1 MAKKPLVAWS
11 LFSGCG
17 GLDLGFERVGVKI
30 EAAHDIDPTAVE
42 NYNNNLASSC
52 FVTDVSSDTFKIP
65 SGLDIV
71 LSGSPC
77 QGFSLAGKR
86 DINDPRN
93 SLLIHA
99 SKLIAKAKPRA
110 VLFENVPGALAG
122 DMRTIWDESV
132 KILTKAGY
140 NINFEVLSLN
150 EYGIPQLRKRVFL
163 VGMLNKAVHPLAP
176 ALQREPA
183 TTLGSVLKNVEHLGS
198 SDLFSEFKRDSADW
212 AIAQR
217 IAPGMKLCDVRA
229 GDRSVHSWQIPEV
242 FGTTTSKER
251 EVLATVMRLRRQVR
265 RRDTGD
271 ADPVN
276 ISLLCDT
283 FGSST
288 NHLIESLVEKSFLV
302 FAGNFVD
309 LKRRFNGKYRRSDS
323 ESHSYTVDTSF
334 GNPRYFLH
342 PSENRGFS
350 AREAARIQTFP
361 DDYCFT
367 GSAKD
372 QFKMIGN
379 AVPPAIATKIAA
391 IFRSSLR

>member
-1 MAKKPLVAWS
+1 VSP
-11 LFSGCG
+11 
-17 GLDLGFERVGVKI
+17 
-30 EAAHDIDPTAVE
+30 
-42 NYNNNLASSC
+42 C
-52 FVTDVSSDTFKIP
+52 FVSDVSSRTFKIP
-65 SGLDIV
+65 AGLDIV

-86 DINDPRN
+86 DIDDPRN

-132 KILTKAGY
+132 KILVKAGY
-140 NINFEVLSLN
+140 HINFEVLSLN

-163 VGMLNKAVHPLAP
+163 VGVLKKAAPPLA
-176 ALQREPA
+176 AVLNREPA
-183 TTLGSVLKNVEHLGS
+183 LTLGAVLKNAHKHGS
-198 SDLFSEFKRDSADW
+198 SDLFSAFREDSNDW

-217 IAPGMKLCDVRA
+217 IGPGMKLCDVRA
-229 GDRSVHSWQIPEV
+229 GSRSVHSWQIPEV
-242 FGTTTSKER
+242 FGATTSKER
-251 EVLATVMRLRRQVR
+251 DFLEAVMRLRRQVR
-265 RRDTGD
+265 RRRTGD

-276 ISLLCDT
+276 ISLLKDV

-288 NHLIESLVEKSFLV
+288 NGLIESLAAKSFLV
-302 FAGNFVD
+302 CTGDFVD
-309 LKRRFNGKYRRSDS
+309 LKRRFNGKYRRSDTD
-323 ESHSYTVDTSF
+323 SHSYTVDTSF

-361 DDYCFT
+361 DDYIFT

-379 AVPPAIATKIAA
+379 AVPPAIATKIASV
-391 IFRSSLR
+391 FRSSLR